1 MGCQRSLRCGSEG
14 ERRGTGFAKLDFDTL
29 RRRRKCCLRR
39 NHGRR
44 EEALKAPK
52 LAYLRPQTLGD
63 VFDVLVRHGDE
74 AKLLAG
80 GQSLVPA
87 LNMRLLEPR
96 VIVDI
101 NHIAGLAGIVECG
114 AGLRIG
120 ALTRLS
126 EIGASPL
133 VARRAPLVNQAIPFI
148 AHLAIR
154 NRGTIGGSLAQ
165 ADPAAELPAC
175 ALAMDAVLHL
185 ASVRGVRAVAAR
197 DFFTGLYAT
206 ALAPDEVITAVDV
219 PGTPPETRHVFL
231 ELARRH
237 GDYAIVGLAAR
248 ARFTGGQARDLR
260 LVFFGADAK
269 PVEAPAAAAAL
280 GQGAPLERIASAQ
293 DALAQDLNPSADL
306 QADSATKLHL
316 ARVLLARAARTL
328 SEAA

>member
-1 MGCQRSLRCGSEG
+1 MGCQRSPRRGSER
-14 ERRGTGFAKLDFDTL
+14 EDRGTGLAKRDFDSL
-29 RRRRKCCLRR
+29 RRRRKCCLSSDG
-39 NHGRR
+39 GRR

-52 LAYLRPQTLGD
+52 LAYLRPKSLGD
-63 VFDVLVRHGDE
+63 VFDALARHGDE

-96 VIVDI
+96 IIVDI
-101 NHIAGLAGIVECG
+101 NHIPNLAGIVEYG
-114 AGLRIG
+114 AGVRIG

-126 EIGASPL
+126 EIGASRL
-133 VARRAPLVNQAIPFI
+133 VARLAPLLHQAMPHI

-175 ALAMDAVLHL
+175 ALVMDAVLHL
-185 ASVRGVRAVAAR
+185 ASVRGVRAVATR

-206 ALAPDEVITAVDV
+206 LLAPDEVITAIDV
-219 PGTPPETRHVFL
+219 PATPPGTRSVFF

-237 GDYAIVGLAAR
+237 GDYAIVGLAAQ
-248 ARFTGGQARDLR
+248 ARFTGGQVGDLR
-260 LVFFGADAK
+260 LVFFGADPK
-269 PVEAPAAAAAL
+269 PVEARAAAVAL
-280 GQGAPLERIASAQ
+280 GEGALIERIASAQ
-293 DALAQDLNPSADL
+293 DALAQDLHPSADL
-306 QADSATKLHL
+306 QTDGATKLHL
-316 ARVLLARAARTL
+316 ARVLLKRAIRAL

>member
-1 MGCQRSLRCGSEG
+1 MGCQRSLRRGSEG

-39 NHGRR
+39 THGRR

-52 LAYLRPQTLGD
+52 LAYLRPRTLDD
-63 VFDVLVRHGDE
+63 VFDLLALHGDE

-96 VIVDI
+96 AIVDI
-101 NHIAGLAGIVECG
+101 NHIAGLAGIVKHG

-133 VARRAPLVNQAIPFI
+133 VARFAPLIAQAIPFI

-175 ALAMDAVLHL
+175 AVATDAVLHL
-185 ASVRGVRAVAAR
+185 ASVRGVRAVASR
-197 DFFTGLYAT
+197 DFFIGLYAT
-206 ALAPDEVITAVDV
+206 ALAPDEVITAIDV
-219 PGTPPETRHVFL
+219 PAAPPETRSVFF

-237 GDYAIVGLAAR
+237 GDYAIVGLAAH

-269 PVEAPAAAAAL
+269 PVEARAAAVAL
-280 GQGAPLERIASAQ
+280 GQSTRVERIASAQ
-293 DALAQDLNPSADL
+293 DALAQDLHPSADL
-306 QADSATKLHL
+306 QADGATKLHL
-316 ARVLLARAARTL
+316 ARVLLARAVRAL
-328 SEAA
+328 SEAG

>member
-1 MGCQRSLRCGSEG
+1 MFEQRP
-14 ERRGTGFAKLDFDTL
+14 
-29 RRRRKCCLRR
+29 
-39 NHGRR
+39 R

-52 LAYLRPQTLGD
+52 FAYFRAQTLGD

-96 VIVDI
+96 IIVDI
-101 NHIAGLAGIVECG
+101 NHISGLAGIVEHG
-114 AGLRIG
+114 SGLRIG

-133 VARRAPLVNQAIPFI
+133 VARLAPLFAQAVPFI

-175 ALAMDAVLHL
+175 ALAVDAVLHL
-185 ASVRGVRAVAAR
+185 ASARGLRAVAAR

-206 ALAPDEVITAVDV
+206 ALAPDEVITAIDV
-219 PGTPPETRHVFL
+219 PAAPPETRSVFL

-248 ARFTGGQARDLR
+248 ARFTGRQAHDLR
-260 LVFFGADAK
+260 MVFFGADSK
-269 PVEAPAAAAAL
+269 PVEARAAAVAL
-280 GQGAPLERIASAQ
+280 RHSARVERIGSAQ
-293 DALAQDLNPSADL
+293 DALAHDLHPSADL
-306 QADSATKLHL
+306 QADRATKLHL
-316 ARVLLARAARTL
+316 ARVLLARAVRAL